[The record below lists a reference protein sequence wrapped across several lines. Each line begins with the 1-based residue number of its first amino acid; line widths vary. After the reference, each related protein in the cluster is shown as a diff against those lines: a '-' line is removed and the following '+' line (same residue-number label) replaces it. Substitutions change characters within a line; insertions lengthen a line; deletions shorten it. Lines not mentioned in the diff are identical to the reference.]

1 MNVLFVSVK
10 ASLRVT
16 RRLQQVLVDAKYCS
30 FLKIE
35 GLFI

>member
-10 ASLRVT
+10 ASLRET

-30 FLKIE
+30 FLRIE